1 MEEFDSRLSSYQPHD
16 CLISIDSASG
26 SDVVCVE
33 DSRRPL
39 NRSQTE
45 IKQIDIC
52 LLAFSSP
59 KRI

>member
-1 MEEFDSRLSSYQPHD
+1 MEEFDSKLSSYQLHD

-26 SDVVCVE
+26 GDVICVE

-39 NRSQTE
+39 NQSKTK

-52 LLAFSSP
+52 LLAFSSL